1 MQNSAPLVSWRG
13 EHARIPL
20 PLRVL
25 GRYFVTGQSLR
36 GPGDNATFLHRATV
50 DYRARPYMTLSGPVW
65 HRLARRHA
73 AATIPL
79 ALACANWRVALLWW
93 AACLVAAL
101 VWAVRRVGQAV
112 HFRSRNRRW
121 VDPAAKALCAAVSA
135 PYVKRKAR
143 AYIDLP
149 RVWEPD
155 GGAVLVTVPTVRA
168 LTATQEKALV
178 RGVGGRLGIVDAKGS
193 WDRSG
198 AQLTVTIT
206 GTPLPPAKVT
216 IEDLQRAIALAPVSQ
231 PIAGMS
237 ATGAEHADLEND
249 SPHVAV
255 SGPAGTGKTTM
266 LRLLLSQRMAHGAG
280 LIMLD
285 AKRWSHRW
293 LHKLPED
300 RCRYAW
306 RVADIHNTLVAVGEE
321 LERRIGCDEDELG
334 TFREVDVVV
343 EEINSL
349 TKMLAAYWRGE
360 RKRIIAEA
368 KGLKEMEADYDEADL
383 DPPALSP
390 AIAAMA
396 YGVNMGRELQM
407 HFWVAAQ
414 RLDANVF
421 GSNSGG
427 AVRNSFQLR
436 FIAQWDRKLWAMLM
450 NGLDYVAWPAGPRG
464 LWGFGQGAEFK
475 IIRVPEMSNVQ
486 AVDLAMSGPVHG
498 PVLGPQVWPF
508 GQIEG
513 EVTEDTQAVVQ
524 AVRLSAAVDKLPGQ
538 PSLAS
543 VQRASTRPGF
553 PESIGRDGTAKLYD
567 LSSLIYWAE
576 SRIGQLDR

>member
-1 MQNSAPLVSWRG
+1 M
-13 EHARIPL
+13 
-20 PLRVL
+20 
-25 GRYFVTGQSLR
+25 
-36 GPGDNATFLHRATV
+36 
-50 DYRARPYMTLSGPVW
+50 
-65 HRLARRHA
+65 
-73 AATIPL
+73 
-79 ALACANWRVALLWW
+79 
-93 AACLVAAL
+93 
-101 VWAVRRVGQAV
+101 
-112 HFRSRNRRW
+112 
-121 VDPAAKALCAAVSA
+121 
-135 PYVKRKAR
+135 
-143 AYIDLP
+143 
-149 RVWEPD
+149 
-155 GGAVLVTVPTVRA
+155 
-168 LTATQEKALV
+168 
-178 RGVGGRLGIVDAKGS
+178 DAKGS
-193 WDRSG
+193 WERGG
-198 AQLTVTIT
+198 AHLTVTIT

-216 IEDLQRAIALAPVSQ
+216 IEDLAKAIAAA
-231 PIAGMS
+231 PIARPIVGMS
-237 ATGAEHADLEND
+237 ADGPEHADLEND
-249 SPHVAV
+249 SPHVAA

-266 LRLLLSQRMAHGAG
+266 LRFLLAQRMAHGAG
-280 LIMLD
+280 LIMVD

-306 RVADIHNTLVAVGEE
+306 RVPDIHRTLVAVGEE
-321 LERRIGCDEDELG
+321 LERRIGCDEEELG

-349 TKMLAAYWRGE
+349 IKMLAAYWRGE

-368 KGLKEMEADYDEADL
+368 KALKEMEADYDEADL

-390 AIAAMA
+390 AIAALQ

-421 GSNSGG
+421 GSNTGG

-475 IIRVPEMSNVQ
+475 IIRVPEMSKDQ
-486 AVDLAMSGPVHG
+486 AIELAMSSAVHG
-498 PVLGPQVWPF
+498 PVLGVQDWTG

-513 EVTEDTQAVVQ
+513 EVTQAVVQ
-524 AVRLSAAVDKLPGQ
+524 AVRLSEAVDKLPGQ
-538 PSLAS
+538 LKLAS

-553 PESIGRDGTAKLYD
+553 PEAIGQDGVAKLYD
-567 LSSLIYWAE
+567 LSALIYWAE
-576 SRIGQLDR
+576 SKIG